1 MRRVRLLLVL
11 EGTSFVAAALV
22 HFGVLARGYE
32 HQKAGT
38 AESVIGGVLL
48 AALALTFAS
57 APRTRAIGLAA
68 QAFALLGTLVGL
80 FTIAVGV
87 GPRTA
92 PDLAYHAAI
101 LSLLAVG
108 LLVTARRPGA
118 SRSVTPAVA
127 RATGR

>member
-1 MRRVRLLLVL
+1 MRRIRLLLLL

-38 AESVIGGVLL
+38 AESVIGAVLL
-48 AALALTFAS
+48 AAFALTFAS
-57 APRTRAIGLAA
+57 APRTRGIGLAA

-108 LLVTARRPGA
+108 LLVTGRRTRP
-118 SRSVTPAVA
+118 SRAVSLPVE
-127 RATGR
+127 RAMGR